1 MGEAAPVAYMDT
13 QDIARFAIKSL
24 SLSETSKRS
33 FPLAG
38 TRAWGAYEIVRL
50 CERLSGQEAKVSTMS
65 LGLLRGIRKIT
76 QWFQWSWE
84 FSDRLAFAEVSAG
97 SQPLDADMEE
107 VYEVFGIPKQDITTV
122 EEYMQEYFGRI
133 MQKLKDLNY
142 ERNRESKKK
151 LPF

>member
-1 MGEAAPVAYMDT
+1 MGEAAPIAYMDT

-24 SLSETSKRS
+24 SLPETCNRR

-50 CERLSGQEAKVSTMS
+50 CERLSGEDAKVSTMS
-65 LGLLRGIRKIT
+65 LGLLRGIRKVT

-97 SQPLDADMEE
+97 SQPLDAEMDE
-107 VYEVFGIPKQDITTV
+107 VYEVFEIPKQEVTTV

-133 MQKLKDLNY
+133 MQKLKDLNF